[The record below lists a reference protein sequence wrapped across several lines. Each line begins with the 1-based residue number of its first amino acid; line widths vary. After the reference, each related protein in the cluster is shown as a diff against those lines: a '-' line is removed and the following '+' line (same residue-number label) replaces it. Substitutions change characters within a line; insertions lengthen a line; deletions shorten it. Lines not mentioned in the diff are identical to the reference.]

1 MYNRN
6 FGRSFFMRSV
16 LPMKAAK
23 IGYIVLSVLYCI
35 LGILL
40 FTMPDISLTAI
51 GIILGVG
58 MIVFGIVKIIGYF
71 SKDLFRLAFQYDLAF
86 GGLLI
91 ALGIIVLTSPERLLS
106 FFCIVMGIAVLCDG
120 LFKIQI
126 AIDSKP
132 FGIKTWWVIL
142 LFAVLAVAAGILLI
156 IRPAQAARVLTVFL
170 GISVL
175 ADGILNLIVAL
186 LAVKIIDHQ
195 LPDDNGYDDGDYVE
209 VNDD

>member
-1 MYNRN
+1 
-6 FGRSFFMRSV
+6 MRSV

-132 FGIKTWWVIL
+132 FGIKTWL
-142 LFAVLAVAAGILLI
+142 SLI
-156 IRPAQAARVLTVFL
+156 HI
-170 GISVL
+170 
-175 ADGILNLIVAL
+175 
-186 LAVKIIDHQ
+186 
-195 LPDDNGYDDGDYVE
+195 
-209 VNDD
+209 

>member
-1 MYNRN
+1 
-6 FGRSFFMRSV
+6 MRSV
-16 LPMKAAK
+16 IPMKAAK
-23 IGYIVLSVLYCI
+23 IGYIILSVLYCV

-40 FTMPDISLTAI
+40 ITMPELSITAL
-51 GIILGVG
+51 GILLGIG
-58 MIVFGIVKIIGYF
+58 MIVFGIVKIVGYF

-91 ALGIIVLTSPERLLS
+91 ALGIIVLVNPEHLLS

-142 LFAVLAVAAGILLI
+142 AFAIITVAAGILLI
-156 IRPAQAARVLTVFL
+156 IRPAEAAHVLTIFL
-170 GISVL
+170 GISML

-186 LAVKIIDHQ
+186 FTVKIIDHQ
-195 LPDDNGYDDGDYVE
+195 LHDDNDQYVE

>member
-1 MYNRN
+1 
-6 FGRSFFMRSV
+6 MRSV

-23 IGYIVLSVLYCI
+23 IGYIVLSVLYCV

-40 FTMPDISLTAI
+40 FAMPDLSLTAI
-51 GIILGVG
+51 GIILGIG

-91 ALGIIVLTSPERLLS
+91 ALGIIVLVNPEHLVI
-106 FFCIVMGIAVLCDG
+106 FFCIVIGIAVLCDG

-132 FGIKTWWVIL
+132 FGIRTWWLIL
-142 LFAVLAVAAGILLI
+142 LFAVITVAAGVLLI
-156 IRPAQAARVLTVFL
+156 IRPAQAARMLTVFL
-170 GISVL
+170 GISVF
-175 ADGILNLIVAL
+175 ADGILNLIVAVFT
-186 LAVKIIDHQ
+186 VKIIDHQ
-195 LPDDNGYDDGDYVE
+195 LSDDNDRYVE
-209 VNDD
+209 IDDD

>member
-91 ALGIIVLTSPERLLS
+91 ALGIIVLASP
-106 FFCIVMGIAVLCDG
+106 
-120 LFKIQI
+120 
-126 AIDSKP
+126 
-132 FGIKTWWVIL
+132 
-142 LFAVLAVAAGILLI
+142 
-156 IRPAQAARVLTVFL
+156 
-170 GISVL
+170 
-175 ADGILNLIVAL
+175 
-186 LAVKIIDHQ
+186 
-195 LPDDNGYDDGDYVE
+195 
-209 VNDD
+209 

>member
-1 MYNRN
+1 
-6 FGRSFFMRSV
+6 MRSV
-16 LPMKAAK
+16 IPMKAAK
-23 IGYIVLSVLYCI
+23 IGYIILSVLYCV

-40 FTMPDISLTAI
+40 ITMPELSITAM
-51 GIILGVG
+51 GILLGIG
-58 MIVFGIVKIIGYF
+58 MIVFGIVKIVGYF

-91 ALGIIVLTSPERLLS
+91 ALGIIVLVNPEHLLS

-132 FGIKTWWVIL
+132 FGIRTWWVIL
-142 LFAVLAVAAGILLI
+142 AFAIITVAAGILLI
-156 IRPAQAARVLTVFL
+156 IRPAEAAHVLTIFL
-170 GISVL
+170 GISML

-186 LAVKIIDHQ
+186 FTVKIIDHQ
-195 LPDDNGYDDGDYVE
+195 LPDEDKYVE
-209 VNDD
+209 VDDD

>member
-1 MYNRN
+1 
-6 FGRSFFMRSV
+6 MRSV
-16 LPMKAAK
+16 IPMKSAK
-23 IGYIVLSVLYCI
+23 IGYIILSVLYCV

-40 FTMPDISLTAI
+40 ITMPELSITAL
-51 GIILGVG
+51 GILLGIG
-58 MIVFGIVKIIGYF
+58 MIVFGIVKIVGYF

-91 ALGIIVLTSPERLLS
+91 ALGIIVLVNPEHLLS

-142 LFAVLAVAAGILLI
+142 AFAIITVAAGILLI
-156 IRPAQAARVLTVFL
+156 IRPAEAAHVLTIFL
-170 GISVL
+170 GISML

-186 LAVKIIDHQ
+186 FTVKIIDHQ
-195 LPDDNGYDDGDYVE
+195 LPDEDKYVE
-209 VNDD
+209 VDDD

>member
-1 MYNRN
+1 
-6 FGRSFFMRSV
+6 MRSV

-23 IGYIVLSVLYCI
+23 IGYIILSVLYCV

-40 FTMPDISLTAI
+40 ITMPELSITAL
-51 GIILGVG
+51 GILLGIG

-91 ALGIIVLTSPERLLS
+91 ALGIIVLVNPEHLLS

-132 FGIKTWWVIL
+132 FGISTWWLIL
-142 LFAVLAVAAGILLI
+142 LFAVITVAAGVLLI
-156 IRPAQAARVLTVFL
+156 IRPAQAARVLMVFL
-170 GISVL
+170 GISML

-186 LAVKIIDHQ
+186 FTVKIIDHQ
-195 LPDDNGYDDGDYVE
+195 LPDEDKYVE
-209 VNDD
+209 VDDD

>member
-1 MYNRN
+1 
-6 FGRSFFMRSV
+6 MRSV
-16 LPMKAAK
+16 IPMKAAK
-23 IGYIVLSVLYCI
+23 IGYIILSVLYCV

-40 FTMPDISLTAI
+40 ITMPELSITAL
-51 GIILGVG
+51 GILLGIG
-58 MIVFGIVKIIGYF
+58 MIVFGIVKIVGYF

-91 ALGIIVLTSPERLLS
+91 ALGIIVLVNPEHLLS

-132 FGIKTWWVIL
+132 FGIRTWWVIL
-142 LFAVLAVAAGILLI
+142 AFAIITVAAGILLI
-156 IRPAQAARVLTVFL
+156 IRPAEAARVLMVFL
-170 GISVL
+170 GISML

-186 LAVKIIDHQ
+186 FTVKIIDHQ
-195 LPDDNGYDDGDYVE
+195 LPDEDKYVE
-209 VNDD
+209 VDDD

>member
-1 MYNRN
+1 
-6 FGRSFFMRSV
+6 MRSV

-23 IGYIVLSVLYCI
+23 IGYIVLSVFYCV

-40 FTMPDISLTAI
+40 FAMPDLSLTAI
-51 GIILGVG
+51 GIILGIG

-91 ALGIIVLTSPERLLS
+91 ALGIIVLVNPEHLLS
-106 FFCIVMGIAVLCDG
+106 FFCIVIGIAVLCDG

-132 FGIKTWWVIL
+132 FGIRTWWLIL
-142 LFAVLAVAAGILLI
+142 LFAVITVAAGVLLI
-156 IRPAQAARVLTVFL
+156 IRPAQAARMLTVFL
-170 GISVL
+170 GISVF
-175 ADGILNLIVAL
+175 ADGILTLIVAVFT
-186 LAVKIIDHQ
+186 VKIIDHQ
-195 LPDDNGYDDGDYVE
+195 LSDDNDRYVE
-209 VNDD
+209 IDDD

>member
-1 MYNRN
+1 
-6 FGRSFFMRSV
+6 MRSV
-16 LPMKAAK
+16 IPMKAAK
-23 IGYIVLSVLYCI
+23 IGYIILSVLYCV

-40 FTMPDISLTAI
+40 ITMPELSITAL
-51 GIILGVG
+51 GILLGIG
-58 MIVFGIVKIIGYF
+58 MIVFGIVKIVGYF

-91 ALGIIVLTSPERLLS
+91 ALGIIVLVNPEHLLS

-132 FGIKTWWVIL
+132 FGIRTWWVIL
-142 LFAVLAVAAGILLI
+142 AFAIITVAAGILLI
-156 IRPAQAARVLTVFL
+156 IRPAEAAHVLTIFL
-170 GISVL
+170 GISML

-186 LAVKIIDHQ
+186 FTVKIIDHQ
-195 LPDDNGYDDGDYVE
+195 LPDEDKYVE
-209 VNDD
+209 VDDD

>member
-1 MYNRN
+1 
-6 FGRSFFMRSV
+6 MRSV

-23 IGYIVLSVLYCI
+23 IGYIVLSVLYCV

-40 FTMPDISLTAI
+40 FAMPDLSLTAI
-51 GIILGVG
+51 GIILGIG

-91 ALGIIVLTSPERLLS
+91 ALSIIVLVNPEHLVS
-106 FFCIVMGIAVLCDG
+106 FFCIVIGIAVLCDG

-132 FGIKTWWVIL
+132 FGIRTWWLIL
-142 LFAVLAVAAGILLI
+142 LFAVITVAAGVLLI
-156 IRPAQAARVLTVFL
+156 IRPAQAARMLTVFL
-170 GISVL
+170 GISVF
-175 ADGILNLIVAL
+175 ADGILNLIVAVFT
-186 LAVKIIDHQ
+186 VKIIDHQ
-195 LPDDNGYDDGDYVE
+195 LSDDNDRYVE
-209 VNDD
+209 IDDD

>member
-1 MYNRN
+1 
-6 FGRSFFMRSV
+6 MRSV

-23 IGYIVLSVLYCI
+23 IGYIILSVLYCV

-40 FTMPDISLTAI
+40 ITMPELSITAL
-51 GIILGVG
+51 GILLGIG
-58 MIVFGIVKIIGYF
+58 MIVFGIVKIVGYF

-91 ALGIIVLTSPERLLS
+91 ALGIIVLVHPAHLLS

-142 LFAVLAVAAGILLI
+142 AFAIITVAAGILLI
-156 IRPAQAARVLTVFL
+156 IRPAEAAHVLTIFL
-170 GISVL
+170 GISML

-186 LAVKIIDHQ
+186 FTVKIIDHQ
-195 LPDDNGYDDGDYVE
+195 LPDDNDQYVE

>member
-1 MYNRN
+1 
-6 FGRSFFMRSV
+6 MRSV

-23 IGYIVLSVLYCI
+23 IGYIILSVLYCV

-40 FTMPDISLTAI
+40 ITMPELSITAL
-51 GIILGVG
+51 GILLGIG
-58 MIVFGIVKIIGYF
+58 MIVFGIVKIVGYF

-91 ALGIIVLTSPERLLS
+91 ALGIIVLVNPEHLLS

-142 LFAVLAVAAGILLI
+142 AFAIITVAAGILLI
-156 IRPAQAARVLTVFL
+156 IRPAEAAHVLTIFL
-170 GISVL
+170 GISML

-186 LAVKIIDHQ
+186 FTVKIIDHQ
-195 LPDDNGYDDGDYVE
+195 LPDDTDQYVE

>member
-1 MYNRN
+1 
-6 FGRSFFMRSV
+6 MRSV

-23 IGYIVLSVLYCI
+23 IGYIILSVLYCA

-40 FTMPDISLTAI
+40 ITMPELSITAL
-51 GIILGVG
+51 GILLGIG
-58 MIVFGIVKIIGYF
+58 MIVFGIVKIVGYF

-91 ALGIIVLTSPERLLS
+91 ALGIIVLVNPEHLLS

-132 FGIKTWWVIL
+132 FGISTWWLIL
-142 LFAVLAVAAGILLI
+142 LFAVITVAAGVLLI
-156 IRPAQAARVLTVFL
+156 IRPAQAARVLMVFL
-170 GISVL
+170 GISML

-186 LAVKIIDHQ
+186 FTVKIIDHQ
-195 LPDDNGYDDGDYVE
+195 LPDEDKYVE
-209 VNDD
+209 VDDD

>member
-1 MYNRN
+1 
-6 FGRSFFMRSV
+6 MRSV

-23 IGYIVLSVLYCI
+23 IGYIVLSVLYCV

-40 FTMPDISLTAI
+40 FALPDLSLTAI
-51 GIILGVG
+51 GIILGIG

-91 ALGIIVLTSPERLLS
+91 ALGIIVLVNPEHLLS
-106 FFCIVMGIAVLCDG
+106 FFCIVIGIAVLCDG

-132 FGIKTWWVIL
+132 FGIRTWWLIL
-142 LFAVLAVAAGILLI
+142 LFAVITVAAGVLLI
-156 IRPAQAARVLTVFL
+156 IRPAQAARMLTVFL
-170 GISVL
+170 GISVF
-175 ADGILNLIVAL
+175 ADGILNLIVAVFT
-186 LAVKIIDHQ
+186 VKIIYHQ
-195 LPDDNGYDDGDYVE
+195 LSDDNDRYVE
-209 VNDD
+209 IDDD

>member
-1 MYNRN
+1 
-6 FGRSFFMRSV
+6 MRSV
-16 LPMKAAK
+16 KPMKAAK
-23 IGYIVLSVLYCI
+23 ISYIIISALLCVFGVVMMAVPELSVTVVGTI
-35 LGILL
+35 LSI
-40 FTMPDISLTAI
+40 A
-51 GIILGVG
+51 
-58 MIVFGIVKIIGYF
+58 MIVFGIVKLAAYF

-91 ALGIIVLTSPERLLS
+91 ALGIIVLVNPEHLLS

-142 LFAVLAVAAGILLI
+142 AFAIITVAAGILLI
-156 IRPAQAARVLTVFL
+156 IRPAEAAHVLTIFL
-170 GISVL
+170 GISML

-186 LAVKIIDHQ
+186 FTVKIIDHQ
-195 LPDDNGYDDGDYVE
+195 LPDDNDQYVE

>member
-1 MYNRN
+1 
-6 FGRSFFMRSV
+6 MRSV

-23 IGYIVLSVLYCI
+23 IGYIILSVLYCA

-40 FTMPDISLTAI
+40 ITMPELSITAL
-51 GIILGVG
+51 GILLGIG
-58 MIVFGIVKIIGYF
+58 MIVFGIVKIVGYF

-91 ALGIIVLTSPERLLS
+91 ALGIIVLVNPEHLLS

-132 FGIKTWWVIL
+132 FGISTWWLIL
-142 LFAVLAVAAGILLI
+142 LFAVITVAAGVLLI
-156 IRPAQAARVLTVFL
+156 IRPAQAARVLMVFL
-170 GISVL
+170 GISML

-186 LAVKIIDHQ
+186 FTVKIIDHQ
-195 LPDDNGYDDGDYVE
+195 FPDEDKYVE
-209 VNDD
+209 VDDD

>member
-1 MYNRN
+1 
-6 FGRSFFMRSV
+6 MRSV
-16 LPMKAAK
+16 IPMKAAK
-23 IGYIVLSVLYCI
+23 IGYIILSVLYCV

-40 FTMPDISLTAI
+40 ITMPELSITAL
-51 GIILGVG
+51 GILLGIG
-58 MIVFGIVKIIGYF
+58 MIVFGIVKIVGYF

-91 ALGIIVLTSPERLLS
+91 ALGIIVLVNPEHLLS

-132 FGIKTWWVIL
+132 FGIRTWWVIL
-142 LFAVLAVAAGILLI
+142 AFAIITVAAGILLI
-156 IRPAQAARVLTVFL
+156 IRPAQAARVLMVFL
-170 GISVL
+170 GISML

-186 LAVKIIDHQ
+186 FTVKIIDHQ
-195 LPDDNGYDDGDYVE
+195 LPDEDKYVE

>member
-1 MYNRN
+1 
-6 FGRSFFMRSV
+6 MRSV
-16 LPMKAAK
+16 IPMKAAK
-23 IGYIVLSVLYCI
+23 IGYIILSVLYCV

-40 FTMPDISLTAI
+40 ITMPELSITAL
-51 GIILGVG
+51 GILLGIG
-58 MIVFGIVKIIGYF
+58 MIVFGIVKIVGYF

-91 ALGIIVLTSPERLLS
+91 ALGIIVLVNPEHLLS

-132 FGIKTWWVIL
+132 FGISTWWLIL
-142 LFAVLAVAAGILLI
+142 LFAVITVAAGVLLI
-156 IRPAQAARVLTVFL
+156 IRPAQAARVLMVFL
-170 GISVL
+170 GISML

-186 LAVKIIDHQ
+186 FTVKIIDHQ
-195 LPDDNGYDDGDYVE
+195 LPDEDKYVE
-209 VNDD
+209 VDDD

>member
-1 MYNRN
+1 
-6 FGRSFFMRSV
+6 MRSV

-23 IGYIVLSVLYCI
+23 IGYIVLSVLYCV

-40 FTMPDISLTAI
+40 FALPDLSLTAI
-51 GIILGVG
+51 GIILGIG

-91 ALGIIVLTSPERLLS
+91 ALGIIVLVNPEQLLS
-106 FFCIVMGIAVLCDG
+106 FFCIVIGIAVLCDG

-132 FGIKTWWVIL
+132 FGIRTWWLIL
-142 LFAVLAVAAGILLI
+142 LFAVITVAAGVLLI
-156 IRPAQAARVLTVFL
+156 IRPAQAARMLTVFL
-170 GISVL
+170 GISVF
-175 ADGILNLIVAL
+175 ADGILNLIVAVFT
-186 LAVKIIDHQ
+186 VKIIDHQ
-195 LPDDNGYDDGDYVE
+195 LSDDNDRYVE
-209 VNDD
+209 IDDD

>member
-1 MYNRN
+1 
-6 FGRSFFMRSV
+6 MRSV

-23 IGYIVLSVLYCI
+23 IGYIILSVLYCV

-40 FTMPDISLTAI
+40 ITMPELSITAL
-51 GIILGVG
+51 GILLGIG
-58 MIVFGIVKIIGYF
+58 MIVFGIVKIVGYF

-91 ALGIIVLTSPERLLS
+91 ALGIIVLVNPEHLLS

-132 FGIKTWWVIL
+132 FGISTWWLIL
-142 LFAVLAVAAGILLI
+142 LFAVITVAAGVLLI
-156 IRPAQAARVLTVFL
+156 IRPAQAARVLMVFL
-170 GISVL
+170 GISML
-175 ADGILNLIVAL
+175 ADGILNLFVAL
-186 LAVKIIDHQ
+186 FTVKIIDHQ
-195 LPDDNGYDDGDYVE
+195 LPDEDKYVE
-209 VNDD
+209 VDDD

>member
-1 MYNRN
+1 
-6 FGRSFFMRSV
+6 MRSV

-23 IGYIVLSVLYCI
+23 IGYIVLSVLYCA

-40 FTMPDISLTAI
+40 FALPDLSLTAI
-51 GIILGVG
+51 GIILGIG

-91 ALGIIVLTSPERLLS
+91 ALGIIVLVNPEHLVS
-106 FFCIVMGIAVLCDG
+106 FFCIVIGIAVLCDG

-132 FGIKTWWVIL
+132 FGIRTWWLIL
-142 LFAVLAVAAGILLI
+142 LFAVITVAAGVLLI
-156 IRPAQAARVLTVFL
+156 IRPAQAARMLTVFL
-170 GISVL
+170 GISVF
-175 ADGILNLIVAL
+175 ADGILNLIVAVFT
-186 LAVKIIDHQ
+186 VKIIDHQ
-195 LPDDNGYDDGDYVE
+195 LSDDNDRYVE
-209 VNDD
+209 IDDD

>member
-1 MYNRN
+1 
-6 FGRSFFMRSV
+6 MRSV

-23 IGYIVLSVLYCI
+23 IGYIVLSVLYCV

-40 FTMPDISLTAI
+40 FAMPDLSLTAI
-51 GIILGVG
+51 GIILGIG

-91 ALGIIVLTSPERLLS
+91 ALVIIVLVNPEHLLS
-106 FFCIVMGIAVLCDG
+106 FFCIVIGIAVLCDG

-132 FGIKTWWVIL
+132 FGIRTWWLIL
-142 LFAVLAVAAGILLI
+142 LFAVITVAAGVLLI
-156 IRPAQAARVLTVFL
+156 IRPAQAARMLTVFL
-170 GISVL
+170 GISVF
-175 ADGILNLIVAL
+175 ADGILNLIVAVFT
-186 LAVKIIDHQ
+186 VKIIDHQ
-195 LPDDNGYDDGDYVE
+195 LSYDNDRYVE
-209 VNDD
+209 IDDD

>member
-1 MYNRN
+1 
-6 FGRSFFMRSV
+6 MRSV

-23 IGYIVLSVLYCI
+23 IGYIILSVLYCA

-40 FTMPDISLTAI
+40 ITMPELSITAL
-51 GIILGVG
+51 GILLGIG
-58 MIVFGIVKIIGYF
+58 MIVFGIVKIVGYF

-91 ALGIIVLTSPERLLS
+91 ALGIIVLVNPEHLLS

-142 LFAVLAVAAGILLI
+142 AFAIITVAAGILLI
-156 IRPAQAARVLTVFL
+156 IRPAEAAHVLTIFL
-170 GISVL
+170 GISML

-186 LAVKIIDHQ
+186 FTVIIIDHQ
-195 LPDDNGYDDGDYVE
+195 LPDDNDQYVE